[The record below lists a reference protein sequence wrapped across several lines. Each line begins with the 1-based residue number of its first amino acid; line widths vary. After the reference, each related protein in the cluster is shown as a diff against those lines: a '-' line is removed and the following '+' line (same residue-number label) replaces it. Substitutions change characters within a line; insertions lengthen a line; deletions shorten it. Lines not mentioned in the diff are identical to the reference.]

1 MTAST
6 VSGRSIG
13 GVTYVETDKDYIS
26 QNDSLS
32 EPRERSVYGPS
43 AFPR

>member
-13 GVTYVETDKDYIS
+13 GVTYVETDKDYFA
-26 QNDSLS
+26 NDSLS